1 MMWALRDVSVY
12 FGPRAA
18 LQGVNL
24 EVKSGSIV
32 AVVGGDGAGKS
43 TLLGLLAGTVG
54 TSSGHLER
62 PPLARLGYLPTS
74 SGVYLDLSVAEN
86 LAFVARAHRLARAR
100 TLERTHVLLERA
112 GLAGF
117 ENRLGGELSG
127 GMRQK
132 LGLIRVLLPEPD
144 LLVLD
149 EPTTGIDPVSRRA
162 LWAIVA
168 RAAADGAAV
177 VVSTSYLDE
186 AERAAHILVLDRGRP
201 LAEGTREDILRRTPG
216 ILTAANAPPVGETGV
231 RFWRRGTRWRIW
243 GPHGVA
249 AADGAGELVVPDLQ
263 DAVTIAALQH
273 EAEEVSL

>member
-1 MMWALRDVSVY
+1 RM
-12 FGPRAA
+12 
-18 LQGVNL
+18 
-24 EVKSGSIV
+24 E
-32 AVVGGDGAGKS
+32 
-43 TLLGLLAGTVG
+43 
-54 TSSGHLER
+54 
-62 PPLARLGYLPTS
+62 
-74 SGVYLDLSVAEN
+74 
-86 LAFVARAHRLARAR
+86 RAR
-100 TLERTHVLLERA
+100 TLERTHSLIERA
-112 GLAGF
+112 GLTGF

-132 LGLIRVLLPEPD
+132 LGLIRVLLPQPD

-201 LAEGTREDILRRTPG
+201 LAEGTREDILRHTPG
-216 ILTAANAPPVGETGV
+216 TLTAASAPPAGHL
-231 RFWRRGTRWRIW
+231 RALSWRRGTRWRIW
-243 GPHGVA
+243 WPDGVTD
-249 AADGAGELVVPDLQ
+249 ADYAGEIIVPDLQ

-273 EAEEVSL
+273 ESEGMDL

>member
-1 MMWALRDVSVY
+1 
-12 FGPRAA
+12 
-18 LQGVNL
+18 
-24 EVKSGSIV
+24 
-32 AVVGGDGAGKS
+32 
-43 TLLGLLAGTVG
+43 
-54 TSSGHLER
+54 
-62 PPLARLGYLPTS
+62 
-74 SGVYLDLSVAEN
+74 VYLDLSVAEN
-86 LAFVARAHRLARAR
+86 LAFVARAHRMERAR
-100 TLERTHVLLERA
+100 TLERTHSLLERA

-117 ENRLGGELSG
+117 ENRLAGQLSG

-201 LAEGTREDILRRTPG
+201 LAAGTREDILRRTPG
-216 ILTAANAPPVGETGV
+216 TLTAASAPPTGHLGALA
-231 RFWRRGTRWRIW
+231 WRRGARWRIW
-243 GPHGVA
+243 WPDGVA
-249 AADGAGELVVPDLQ
+249 AADYAGQIVVPDLQ

-273 EAEEVSL
+273 EAEGMDL